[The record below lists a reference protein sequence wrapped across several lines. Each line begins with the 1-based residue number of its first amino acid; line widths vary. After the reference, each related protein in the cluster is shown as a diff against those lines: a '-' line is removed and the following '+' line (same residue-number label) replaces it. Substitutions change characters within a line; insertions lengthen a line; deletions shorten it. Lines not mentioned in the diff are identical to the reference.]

1 VGLFIRLTVIVALAL
16 VALMIVG
23 FVLVHV
29 ILPAALIAA
38 VIIGVIAAIG
48 FFRRLTA
55 GRNNSL
61 IPR

>member
-1 VGLFIRLTVIVALAL
+1 VGLFIRLTVIVAVAIIAL
-16 VALMIVG
+16 TIAG

-38 VIIGVIAAIG
+38 ILIGVIAAIG

-55 GRNNSL
+55 KNNSL